1 MAAPLTAEV
10 LQDDIAISIARV
22 LATANRKARESGGDL
37 LNCLISIA
45 QLAIDGRTVWRVN
58 YDPKDFIGR
67 RGGDL
72 IVEINADD
80 ETISRVLRGQ

>member
-1 MAAPLTAEV
+1 MEVPLTAEV

-22 LATANRKARESGGDL
+22 LATANRKARESGVDL
-37 LNCLISIA
+37 LNCLISVA
-45 QLAIDGRTVWRVN
+45 QRAIDGRTVWRVN
-58 YDPKDFIGR
+58 YGPKDFIGR